1 MEETMEI
8 ESRLEAMKPP
18 QKNNDGMPAGADG
31 PVEPGAVL
39 SDVDLSTQ
47 VADTDLARSTTWR
60 GHNNCARPNGI
71 EEHASAELP
80 WSLVKLSFE

>member
-1 MEETMEI
+1 MECLRAQM
-8 ESRLEAMKPP
+8 
-18 QKNNDGMPAGADG
+18 GHG
-31 PVEPGAVL
+31 PVEPGAGAVL
-39 SDVDLSTQ
+39 SDVDYLSTQ